1 MANEQKTGL
10 ALMREPFPDNQISKL
25 PKPTKQQTEMVRN
38 NFKEGVRCH
47 LCGAWHHKDV
57 VHLDYIG
64 HAAITDRLLNADPNW
79 TWEPL
84 ALGADGYPVID
95 ESGGMWI
102 RLTVCGQTRLGY
114 GDAPNKSG
122 GDAMKERIGDAIRNA
137 AMRFG
142 AGLEL
147 WHKGTLHLEQEEDTG
162 KTKFEETPPPPPEIN
177 RAEIETILNDAARN
191 GSGALKKAWASL
203 TNGQRLAI
211 GNALQKYKDAAEI
224 MDGEIATQ
232 A

>member
-1 MANEQKTGL
+1 METKQKAGL
-10 ALMREPFPDNQISKL
+10 DLMREPFPDHQVSKL

-38 NFKEGVRCH
+38 NFKEGIRCH
-47 LCGAWHHKDV
+47 LCGAWHHRDV

-79 TWEPL
+79 SWEPL
-84 ALGADGYPVID
+84 SLGEDGYPVVD
-95 ESGGMWI
+95 ENGGMWI
-102 RLTVCGQTRLGY
+102 KLTVCGQTRLGY
-114 GDAPNKSG
+114 GDAPNKTG
-122 GDAMKERIGDAIRNA
+122 GDAVKERIGDAIRNA

-162 KTKFEETPPPPPEIN
+162 KTKFEETPPPPPEAN
-177 RAEIETILNDAARN
+177 SEEVLKKLNAAAAK
-191 GSGALKKAWASL
+191 GSGALKKAWAGL
-203 TNGQRLAI
+203 TNGERILMAQKLIELKEAAAMMDVQI
-211 GNALQKYKDAAEI
+211 G
-224 MDGEIATQ
+224 GQ